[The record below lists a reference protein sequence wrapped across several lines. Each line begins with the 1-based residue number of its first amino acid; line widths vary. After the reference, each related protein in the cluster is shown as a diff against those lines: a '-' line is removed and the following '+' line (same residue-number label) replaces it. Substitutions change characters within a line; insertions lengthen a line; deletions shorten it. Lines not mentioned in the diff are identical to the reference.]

1 MRSYETA
8 INEIIVRLRVV
19 FLMLVHLVTGIA
31 ESQQG
36 VEI

>member
-8 INEIIVRLRVV
+8 INEIIVRLLVV
-19 FLMLVHLVTGIA
+19 FLMLAHLTTGIA
-31 ESQQG
+31 VSQQG